1 MSFEDQSCQRQFRF
15 NGFFTRRE
23 NPTTFHDMN
32 WIWVCCRYLS
42 LSKKSLI
49 VLKLCVL
56 ETHFKLYGYHNWH
69 LKTSFVFFWEEENR
83 VPFLQSLMGDNGHDH
98 TLNENNWPIH
108 KHKDIYINLSVL
120 VTKTRVVWRASLAL
134 GERTGKTRAT
144 PRVSTAWLQV
154 WLIISV
160 SVWDFVLHWTGM
172 TRNANEE
179 QRKLCWLAAFS
190 LPDKLI
196 IDMTTMMTTRFCH
209 IQSS

>member
-69 LKTSFVFFWEEENR
+69 LKTSFVFFWEEESR

-172 TRNANEE
+172 TRNAKKN
-179 QRKLCWLAAFS
+179 RG
-190 LPDKLI
+190 
-196 IDMTTMMTTRFCH
+196 
-209 IQSS
+209 SSTC

>member
-69 LKTSFVFFWEEENR
+69 LKTSFVFFWEEESR
-83 VPFLQSLMGDNGHDH
+83 VLFLQSLMGDNGHDH

-108 KHKDIYINLSVL
+108 KHKDIYKSFSAGDKDKGRLASILSFGR
-120 VTKTRVVWRASLAL
+120 KNRKGQSNSSSLD
-134 GERTGKTRAT
+134 
-144 PRVSTAWLQV
+144 SMTAGLADDM
-154 WLIISV
+154 LCS
-160 SVWDFVLHWTGM
+160 DFVLHWTGM

-179 QRKLCWLAAFS
+179 QRKLCLF
-190 LPDKLI
+190 
-196 IDMTTMMTTRFCH
+196 
-209 IQSS
+209 

>member
-42 LSKKSLI
+42 LSKKSHI
-49 VLKLCVL
+49 VLKLNVL

-69 LKTSFVFFWEEENR
+69 LKTSFVFFWEEESR

-108 KHKDIYINLSVL
+108 KHKDIYKSFSAGDKDKGRLASILSFGRKNRKDQSNSSSL
-120 VTKTRVVWRASLAL
+120 DSMTAGLADHMLCSEILSFIGRGWRETQMKNRGS
-134 GERTGKTRAT
+134 
-144 PRVSTAWLQV
+144 ST
-154 WLIISV
+154 
-160 SVWDFVLHWTGM
+160 
-172 TRNANEE
+172 
-179 QRKLCWLAAFS
+179 C
-190 LPDKLI
+190 
-196 IDMTTMMTTRFCH
+196 
-209 IQSS
+209 

>member
-23 NPTTFHDMN
+23 NPTIFHDMN

-42 LSKKSLI
+42 LSKKSHI

-69 LKTSFVFFWEEENR
+69 LKTSFVFFWEEESR

-144 PRVSTAWLQV
+144 PRVWTAWLQV
-154 WLIISV
+154 WLMICS
-160 SVWDFVLHWTGM
+160 
-172 TRNANEE
+172 A
-179 QRKLCWLAAFS
+179 
-190 LPDKLI
+190 LI
-196 IDMTTMMTTRFCH
+196 LSFIGRGWRETQMKNRG
-209 IQSS
+209 SSTC